1 MSGPEATTTCSSPS
15 ASSHTAFQ
23 QLRLLRLQHLGLR
36 QAPSATANTTSPEA
50 PASIPGGDTKSTS
63 AGVVP
68 SVASGDG
75 TLTSTGTTA
84 PSSQTTSLGSQSSV
98 GITPTVSPNG
108 THIGTTTASPNPS
121 PKINAGTVAGAAIG
135 SAVGA
140 AILAAIITYL
150 LMRSRLHA
158 KRRVNYTDGSSPE
171 RSNVAMDKSYFAGS
185 VRKGVGSG
193 DWTRH
198 LPQPADDEFITRTIE
213 TIYQQIELHVDN
225 FYSNATPSSDRV
237 SESARALLSEMDT
250 GLVRPPLPEAMT
262 KYRHKKT
269 LVKQTLARLILS
281 NITIEDG
288 CPGSLLPRDVA
299 ELQRS
304 LQNVND
310 HQTKPATSKAL
321 AYTRVLTSYLRPTP
335 YEDQALLARRDST
348 IKTMATT
355 FSTAFEPWSSKDT
368 SSKSRYTSLVEIMRG
383 AASGGFLLF
392 SQRATYN
399 FDWDL
404 KEKSIVNGIV
414 TLPGFAKVTD
424 DEGRPMKRMF
434 VYRPQIVTQ
443 LK

>member
-1 MSGPEATTTCSSPS
+1 MSGPKVTTTSSSPS

-36 QAPSATANTTSPEA
+36 QAPPATANTTSPEA
-50 PASIPGGDTKSTS
+50 PTSVPGEETKPTS
-63 AGVVP
+63 AEVVP
-68 SVASGDG
+68 SGTTSDG
-75 TLTSTGTTA
+75 TGTTA
-84 PSSQTTSLGSQSSV
+84 PSSQTTSLGSQSSG

-108 THIGTTTASPNPS
+108 TYIGTTTASPHPS

-171 RSNVAMDKSYFAGS
+171 RSNVATDKSYFTGS
-185 VRKGVGSG
+185 VRKGVESG

-310 HQTKPATSKAL
+310 HQTKP
-321 AYTRVLTSYLRPTP
+321 
-335 YEDQALLARRDST
+335 
-348 IKTMATT
+348 
-355 FSTAFEPWSSKDT
+355 
-368 SSKSRYTSLVEIMRG
+368 
-383 AASGGFLLF
+383 
-392 SQRATYN
+392 
-399 FDWDL
+399 
-404 KEKSIVNGIV
+404 
-414 TLPGFAKVTD
+414 
-424 DEGRPMKRMF
+424 GR
-434 VYRPQIVTQ
+434 
-443 LK
+443 

>member
-1 MSGPEATTTCSSPS
+1 MSGPKVTTTSSSPP
-15 ASSHTAFQ
+15 ASSRTAFQ

-36 QAPSATANTTSPEA
+36 QAPPATANTTSPEA
-50 PASIPGGDTKSTS
+50 PTTIPGGETKTTS

-84 PSSQTTSLGSQSSV
+84 PSSQTTLLGSQSSG

-108 THIGTTTASPNPS
+108 THIGTTTASPHPS
-121 PKINAGTVAGAAIG
+121 PKIDAGTVAGAAIG

-158 KRRVNYTDGSSPE
+158 KRRVDYTDGSSPE
-171 RSNVAMDKSYFAGS
+171 RSNVAMSKSYFAGS
-185 VRKGVGSG
+185 VRKGVESG

-198 LPQPADDEFITRTIE
+198 LPQPADDEFINRTIE

-237 SESARALLSEMDT
+237 SESARALLSEMDP
-250 GLVRPPLPEAMT
+250 GLVRPSLPEAMT

-310 HQTKPATSKAL
+310 HQTKPGK
-321 AYTRVLTSYLRPTP
+321 
-335 YEDQALLARRDST
+335 
-348 IKTMATT
+348 
-355 FSTAFEPWSSKDT
+355 
-368 SSKSRYTSLVEIMRG
+368 
-383 AASGGFLLF
+383 
-392 SQRATYN
+392 
-399 FDWDL
+399 
-404 KEKSIVNGIV
+404 
-414 TLPGFAKVTD
+414 
-424 DEGRPMKRMF
+424 
-434 VYRPQIVTQ
+434 
-443 LK
+443 